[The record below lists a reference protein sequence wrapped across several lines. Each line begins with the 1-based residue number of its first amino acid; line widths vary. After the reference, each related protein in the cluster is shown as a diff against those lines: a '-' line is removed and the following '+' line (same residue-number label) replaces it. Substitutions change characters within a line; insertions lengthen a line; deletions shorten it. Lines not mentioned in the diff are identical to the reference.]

1 VGDRAWAL
9 RAGFGVEARGPCAPG
24 RSSVDDDLSRGGDH
38 FLAASLAVEA
48 PLRVAYELQK
58 RHLPNV
64 LAHGVLSLV
73 MSDLVEAGA
82 LAHPADVHGIADTVR
97 RMPATR
103 FDDYIAAVAARG
115 PLVPVSSGGGAG
127 R

>member
-1 VGDRAWAL
+1 L
-9 RAGFGVEARGPCAPG
+9 AGAAAEPLACLCLELPAISWEMRGQPP
-24 RSSVDDDLSRGGDH
+24 DH